1 MKEKGFRRLGRPKDS
16 DIKQPTN
23 ELILQEALRLFLEN
37 GYLNVSIASVANKC
51 DVTKASVYY
60 YYASKA
66 ELFTE
71 AMIMLMIRIR
81 DQIQIFLE
89 EELPLK
95 TRLVKITK
103 IHLEKTIDIDVE
115 NYLKGARKELSESQ
129 LEKIKQSEEEMYQVL
144 ESAFRQAIDS
154 EEIRPFHPAFLT
166 HSYVSLL
173 KVGYMNKQHPTLTY
187 SVEETAEQLIELLWH
202 GINVTN

>member
-81 DQIQIFLE
+81 DQIQIFF
-89 EELPLK
+89 
-95 TRLVKITK
+95 RRGIT
-103 IHLEKTIDIDVE
+103 
-115 NYLKGARKELSESQ
+115 
-129 LEKIKQSEEEMYQVL
+129 IKD
-144 ESAFRQAIDS
+144 SAS
-154 EEIRPFHPAFLT
+154 
-166 HSYVSLL
+166 
-173 KVGYMNKQHPTLTY
+173 
-187 SVEETAEQLIELLWH
+187 
-202 GINVTN
+202 